1 MFSVGDTVLYGT
13 QGICTIKEISEMQIG
28 KVKNKY
34 YILVP
39 VYDTKATIYVPTDNQ
54 KLVSN
59 MRRLLSPAE
68 INELIDDAAAT
79 PMLWVENDPQRKEH
93 CFAVIKSGNRTE
105 LMRLISMLYLK
116 REELKN
122 SKKHFHI
129 SDERFL
135 RDAEK
140 LLHDEFAYILGINQ
154 NEVSDYILNR
164 IKR

>member
-1 MFSVGDTVLYGT
+1 MFSVGDTVSYGT
-13 QGICTIKEISEMQIG
+13 QGICTIKEISEVEMG
-28 KVKNKY
+28 NVKNKY

-39 VYDTKATIYVPTDNQ
+39 VYDQKATIYVPTDNQ
-54 KLVSN
+54 KLTDN

-68 INELIDDAAAT
+68 INKLIDVAAAQ

-93 CFAVIKSGNRTE
+93 CLAVIKSGDRTE
-105 LMRLISMLYLK
+105 LMRLTYMLYLK

-140 LLHDEFAYILGINQ
+140 LLHDEFAYILGIKQ
-154 NEVSDYILNR
+154 DEVSNYILNR

>member
-1 MFSVGDTVLYGT
+1 MFSVGDTVSYGT
-13 QGICTIKEISEMQIG
+13 QGICTIKEISEVEMG

-39 VYDTKATIYVPTDNQ
+39 VYDQKATIYVPTDNQ

-59 MRRLLSPAE
+59 MRKLLSPAQINQLIDE
-68 INELIDDAAAT
+68 AANEPMVWIENELA
-79 PMLWVENDPQRKEH
+79 RKEH
-93 CFAVIKSGNRTE
+93 CLAVIKNGNRTE
-105 LMRLISMLYLK
+105 LMRLIHMLYLK

-140 LLHDEFAYILGINQ
+140 LLHDEFAYILGIKQ
-154 NEVSDYILNR
+154 DEVSNYILDR